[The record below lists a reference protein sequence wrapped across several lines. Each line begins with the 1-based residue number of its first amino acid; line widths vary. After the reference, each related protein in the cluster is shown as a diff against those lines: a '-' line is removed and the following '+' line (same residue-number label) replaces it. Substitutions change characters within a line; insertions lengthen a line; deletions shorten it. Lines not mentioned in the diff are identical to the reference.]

1 MIVRAQTVIPFRTG
15 IPEDVVSN
23 TMWFETATGIS
34 LAEAGEAIAPNLAAF
49 YTAVY
54 TAISGTGVQASY
66 LRLTTAFTNFYDQ
79 GAPAP
84 RVPYRVDLGMA
95 DAVTQNTRIP
105 TETACVLSYR
115 ASLENG
121 VSAARRRGRI
131 YLGGLGDGAITLS
144 SAGTPYFPQ
153 FATAFINQVIGAAET
168 NLLSPT
174 DWGSEIPS
182 SDIIWSVHSRVDG
195 FTAPVVAG
203 WVDNTPDTQRRRG
216 VNATA
221 RTTFP

>member
-23 TMWFETATGIS
+23 TMWFETAAGID
-34 LAEAGEAIAPNLAAF
+34 LAEAGEGIAVNIAAF
-49 YTAVY
+49 YADVY
-54 TAISGTGVQASY
+54 AAIGGTGIQASY
-66 LRLTTAFTNFYDQ
+66 LRLTGAFTNFYDQ

-84 RVPYRVDLGMA
+84 RVPYRVDLGLA
-95 DAVTQNTRIP
+95 DAVTSNTRLP
-105 TETACVLSYR
+105 TEVACVLSYR

-131 YLGGLGDGAITLS
+131 FLGGLGDGAVTMA
-144 SAGTPYFPQ
+144 SAASPYFPQ
-153 FATAFINQVIGAAET
+153 FTTGFIAQVISAAED
-168 NLLSPT
+168 NLLNPT
-174 DWGSEIPS
+174 TWGPDITG
-182 SDIIWSVHSRVDG
+182 SDVIWSVHSRVDG

-221 RTTFP
+221 RTVFP